1 LNLIKTKISGVYIIK
16 NSPFNDRRG
25 TFVRVFCEKEI
36 KKKTNFRLKQS
47 NLSYN
52 KSMYT
57 LRGFH
62 YQAGKFGEKKI
73 LKCISGKI
81 YDIVVDLRK
90 NSPTYKKYISVILDS
105 KNNKSLLLPRGCANA
120 FLTMADDSIIL
131 YYTNN
136 YYNKRFEK
144 GLRFNDPI
152 FKFKWPK
159 IPKIISKKDMS
170 YKNFKNWYEL
180 EENSSKIHRH

>member
-16 NSPFNDRRG
+16 NNSFKDHRG
-25 TFVRVFCEKEI
+25 AFSRLFCEKEI
-36 KKKTNFRLKQS
+36 GKKTQFKLKQS

-52 KSMYT
+52 KYKYT

-62 YQAGKFGEKKI
+62 YQTGKFAEKKI
-73 LKCISGKI
+73 LKCVNGKI

-90 NSPTYKKYISVILDS
+90 NSLTYKKYISVILDS
-105 KNNKSLLLPRGCANA
+105 KNNKSLLLPKGCANA
-120 FLTMADDSIIL
+120 FLTMSDDTIVV

-136 YYNKRFEK
+136 FYNKKFEK
-144 GLRFNDPI
+144 GLRFNDSA

-159 IPKIISKKDMS
+159 IPKVISKKDMN
-170 YKNFKNWYEL
+170 YKEFKN
-180 EENSSKIHRH
+180 

>member
-16 NSPFNDRRG
+16 NSPFKDHRG
-25 TFVRVFCEKEI
+25 VFSRLFCEKEI
-36 KKKTNFRLKQS
+36 GKKTQFKLKQS

-52 KSMYT
+52 KYKYT

-62 YQAGKFGEKKI
+62 YQTGKFAEKKI
-73 LKCISGKI
+73 LKCVNGKI

-90 NSPTYKKYISVILDS
+90 NSLTYKKYMSVILDS
-105 KNNKSLLLPRGCANA
+105 KNNKSLLLPKGCANA
-120 FLTMADDSIIL
+120 FLTMSDDTIVI

-136 YYNKRFEK
+136 FYNKKFEK
-144 GLRFNDPI
+144 GLRFNDSA

-159 IPKIISKKDMS
+159 IPKVISKKDMN
-170 YKNFKNWYEL
+170 YKEFKN
-180 EENSSKIHRH
+180 